1 MAEQSVLEFA
11 GVLRQLRAEARL
23 TQEELAQAAGLS
35 PRSVSDLERGVNRT
49 ARKDTA
55 ELLAGALG
63 LAGPAQAVFV
73 AAARGRAPAAE
84 VLAAVRGEASPAP
97 EAQPAE
103 SLVWSGCP
111 YLGLVPFGERD
122 ARVFYGRGELVAQLV
137 QRLAGRL
144 DGTGLLVVAGESG
157 AGKSSLLRA
166 GLMPW
171 LAAGGLGPGS
181 ERWPRR
187 VIQPTGR
194 PVRELAMMLAEVAG
208 ADPVSVYRSLSAAP
222 GEAPMLAE
230 LAVRTAAGRGPE
242 PGPGGPA
249 GTAACA
255 PPRLVLVVDQF
266 EELFTAAGDE
276 EDGRAEREGFI
287 TALHAAATVP
297 AGPHMLPA
305 ALVGV
310 AVRADYLGRLI
321 ADPTMK
327 AWVDAGLFTVG
338 PMSEAEVRLAV
349 TGPAA
354 EADLAVEP
362 ALVDAVVA
370 ELREGAGGGLGIGVL
385 PLMSQAMAATWQYRQ
400 GSKLTLRGY
409 RRAGGVADAV
419 NRSAQAA
426 YDTLTG
432 PQKDAARQ
440 VFTQLTVITPDGQF
454 ARRRGS
460 RADLRSPASP
470 VPADINT
477 VIDIFSAQRLLV
489 LGQDSIEI
497 SHDALLQAW
506 KQLRDWLG
514 DDQLDRALHS
524 QVVTDAAAWDS
535 NARDSSYLYRAGRL
549 AAIDAATTRWQDAPT
564 RYPPLPATA
573 RAFLDAAHHA
583 ARRGTRRRRNGFAI
597 LALLTVL
604 AVAASGFAFSQ
615 RAAAVRQR
623 DQASYNQVVAE
634 ALQYGASDTML
645 AAQLNLAAYRI
656 QQTQDLASRLLNTEN
671 TPLPSLLAAGAGP
684 VNSVAFSPDGHT
696 MASGDADGTT
706 RLWDVADPAHPRS
719 LGQPLPSGP
728 SDGPVGTAL
737 VHSVAFSPDGR
748 TLAVGD
754 DSGTVHLWDVTDPAH
769 ARPLGQIMPGSY
781 TIESLAFSP
790 DGHTLVAGANTVS
803 GVNNF
808 SGTIQ
813 NTTSGIYGFSSTIQ
827 LWDITDPMR
836 PYQVGQVPTGASGTA
851 AVLSVAF
858 SPDGHTLASGSTDGS
873 VRLWEV
879 ADPAHPRPIGPI
891 LTGNPG
897 GGAVDSVAFSPDGH
911 TLASGSNDGSV
922 RLWDVADHARPRPF
936 GPFLT
941 GGGAEASVAFSPD
954 GHTLASGSL
963 DGTIRLWNVADP
975 AYPSP
980 LDLPVSGGGATVS
993 VAFSPD
999 GHTLA
1004 SGGLDGTIRL
1014 WSLPPTVLTGSG
1026 GGVNSVA
1033 FSPDG
1038 HTLATSDYG
1047 DTVRLWDVTDPAHP
1061 RPAGPIL
1068 TGGAVTSVAFSP
1080 DGHTFASGSLDGTI
1094 RLWDVADPAHPRPIG
1109 PILTASPENGA
1120 VDSVA
1125 FSPDGHTFAS
1135 GTSDGTIR
1143 LWDVA
1148 DPIHPRPIGPILTA
1162 SPENGGVDS
1171 VAFSRDGHML
1181 ASGDYQGTIRLWN
1194 VADPREPLP
1203 LGQAFVTGGGYSLA
1217 FSPDGHTL
1225 ASGDYGGAVQLWNV
1239 TDPAY
1244 IRPLGQPLTGGGIE
1258 VESLAFSPDG
1268 HTLASGDLD
1277 GTIRLWDVTDPAD
1290 PQPLGQPLTGST
1302 VTVDSVAFSPDG
1314 HTLASGSDDGTT
1326 RLWNLN
1332 IQHAINRICAA
1343 AGGLTPQQWNEYI
1356 RQLRYQTT
1364 CVH

>member
-1 MAEQSVLEFA
+1 VVNNGLDPAGAVPGRCAAGSGPAEGVPTMTEQSVLEFA

-23 TQEELAQAAGLS
+23 TQEELAEAAGLS
-35 PRSVSDLERGVNRT
+35 PRSVSDLERGINRT

-63 LAGPAQAVFV
+63 LAGPARAVFV

-111 YLGLVPFGERD
+111 YLGLMPFGERD
-122 ARVFYGRGELVAQLV
+122 ARVFYGRGELVAQLA
-137 QRLAGRL
+137 QRLAGQL
-144 DGTGLLVVAGESG
+144 DGAGMLLVAGESG

-171 LAAGGLGPGS
+171 LAAGALGPGS
-181 ERWPRR
+181 ERWPRQ
-187 VIQPTGR
+187 VIHPTGS
-194 PVRELAMMLAEVAG
+194 PLRELAMALAEVAG
-208 ADPVSVYRSLSAAP
+208 ADPVSVYRSLLAVP

-230 LAVRTAAGRGPE
+230 LAVRTAAGRS
-242 PGPGGPA
+242 PGPGGPDGA
-249 GTAACA
+249 AACA
-255 PPRLVLVVDQF
+255 PRLVLVVDQF

-276 EDGRAEREGFI
+276 QDGRAEREGFI

-297 AGPHMLPA
+297 AGPQALPP
-305 ALVGV
+305 ALVVV

-321 ADPTMK
+321 ADPTMQ

-370 ELREGAGGGLGIGVL
+370 DLREGAGGGLGSGVL
-385 PLMSQAMAATWQYRQ
+385 PLMSQAMAATWKYRV
-400 GSKLTLRGY
+400 GSTLTLRGY

-440 VFTQLTVITPDGQF
+440 LFTQLTVITPDGQF
-454 ARRRGS
+454 ARRRCS
-460 RADLRSPASP
+460 RADLRSPASMA
-470 VPADINT
+470 ADIDA
-477 VIDIFSAQRLLV
+477 VIDVFSTHRLLV
-489 LGQDSIEI
+489 LGKGSVEI
-497 SHDALLQAW
+497 SHDTLLQAW

-524 QVVTDAAAWDS
+524 QVITDADTWDG
-535 NARDSSYLYRAGRL
+535 NGRDPAYLYRPGRL
-549 AAIDAATTRWQDAPT
+549 AAIDAATTRWQGAPT
-564 RYPPLPATA
+564 RYPPLPTTA
-573 RAFLDAAHHA
+573 RAFLDAAHHVA
-583 ARRGTRRRRNGFAI
+583 QRSTRQRRSAVAI
-597 LALLTVL
+597 LALLTAL
-604 AVAASGFAFSQ
+604 AVAASGLAFSQ

-656 QQTQDLASRLLNTEN
+656 QPTPDLASRLLNTEN
-671 TPLPSLLAAGAGP
+671 APLPSLLAAGSGP

-706 RLWDVADPAHPRS
+706 RLWDVTDPAHPRP
-719 LGQPLPSGP
+719 LGRPLPSGP
-728 SDGPVGTAL
+728 SNGPVGTAL
-737 VHSVAFSPDGR
+737 VQSVTFSSDGR
-748 TLAVGD
+748 MLASG
-754 DSGTVHLWDVTDPAH
+754 DSGGTVQLWDVTDPAH
-769 ARPLGQIMPGSY
+769 PRPLGQIPPGNF
-781 TIESLAFSP
+781 TIQSLAFSP
-790 DGHTLVAGANTVS
+790 DGHTLAAGANTTS
-803 GVNNF
+803 GLNNF
-808 SGTIQ
+808 SSTIQ
-813 NTTSGIYGFSSTIQ
+813 NTTNGVYDFSSTIQ
-827 LWDITDPMR
+827 LWDVTDPMR
-836 PYQVGQVPTGASGTA
+836 PRQVGHVLTGASGTTA
-851 AVLSVAF
+851 ILSVAF
-858 SPDGHTLASGSTDGS
+858 SPD
-873 VRLWEV
+873 E
-879 ADPAHPRPIGPI
+879 
-891 LTGNPG
+891 
-897 GGAVDSVAFSPDGH
+897 H
-911 TLASGSNDGSV
+911 TLASGSNNGSV
-922 RLWDVADHARPRPF
+922 RLWDVADPAHPRPF
-936 GPFLT
+936 SPILT
-941 GGGAEASVAFSPD
+941 GNPSGGATDSVAFSPD

-975 AYPSP
+975 AHPRP
-980 LDLPVSGGGATVS
+980 FGPFPAGGGGVDS

-1004 SGGLDGTIRL
+1004 SGSLDGTMRLWNVADPAYPSPLSLPVSGGGAILSVAFSPDGHTLASGSLDGTIRL
-1014 WSLPPTVLTGSG
+1014 WNLPGTVLPGSR

-1047 DTVRLWDVTDPAHP
+1047 DTVRLWDVADPAHP
-1061 RPAGPIL
+1061 RAVGPIL
-1068 TGGAVTSVAFSP
+1068 TGG
-1080 DGHTFASGSLDGTI
+1080 G
-1094 RLWDVADPAHPRPIG
+1094 
-1109 PILTASPENGA
+1109 

-1143 LWDVA
+1143 LWDVG
-1148 DPIHPRPIGPILTA
+1148 DPAHPRPIGPILTA
-1162 SPENGGVDS
+1162 SPGNGGVDS

-1181 ASGDYQGTIRLWN
+1181 ASGDYQGTIRLWD

-1203 LGQAFVTGGGYSLA
+1203 LGQAVVTGGGYSLA

-1225 ASGDYGGAVQLWNV
+1225 ASGDYGGAVQLWDV

-1244 IRPLGQPLTGGGIE
+1244 IRPLGQPLTGGSIE

-1277 GTIRLWDVTDPAD
+1277 GTLRLWDVTDPAH
-1290 PQPLGQPLTGST
+1290 PQPFGQPLTGST

-1314 HTLASGSDDGTT
+1314 HTLASGSGDGTT
-1326 RLWNLN
+1326 RLWSLDV
-1332 IQHAINRICAA
+1332 QYAINRICAA
-1343 AGGLTPQQWNEYI
+1343 ARGLTAQQWNEYI

-1364 CVH
+1364 CGGR